1 MIATAPTAQTSAPH
15 PAPAPAAPPGRAA
28 SPPLTVIILTLNAQ
42 DSLPQVI
49 ASCKGLATR
58 LLVVDSFSTD
68 ATVELAKA
76 AGCEVVQHPFE
87 NYAAQRNWAQAHAAL
102 PADAWVLHL
111 DADEVLSAELAT
123 SIGKALAAPTVDG
136 YLMRRL
142 SYFLGHPIRYGHMNP
157 NWHLRLYRAGKG
169 RCEDRLYDQHFIL
182 DGATE
187 RLAGVMHDLQLVSI
201 ERWTNTHNRWST
213 AEAAEIAAGER
224 AEGEGRALEASL
236 AGDPRMRKRWM
247 KNRLYYR
254 APLFLRVF
262 LFFLYSYFLKLGFLD
277 GRTGFVYHVLHVF
290 WFRFLVDAK
299 LHELHRNR
307 AAGAAGAKQPG

>member
-1 MIATAPTAQTSAPH
+1 MIATAPTDQTSAPQ
-15 PAPAPAAPPGRAA
+15 PAPAPVVHPGQTG
-28 SPPLTVIILTLNAQ
+28 PPLTVIILTLNAQ

-102 PADAWVLHL
+102 AADAWVLHL
-111 DADEVLSAELAT
+111 DADEVLSPELAA
-123 SIGKALAAPTVDG
+123 SIGRALAAPAVDG

-254 APLFLRVF
+254 APSFLRVF
-262 LFFLYSYFLKLGFLD
+262 LFFLYSYVLKLGFLD

-307 AAGAAGAKQPG
+307 AAAAAGAKPPA

>member
-1 MIATAPTAQTSAPH
+1 MIAADQTSA
-15 PAPAPAAPPGRAA
+15 AGSAQRPAPAATSIGKPA
-28 SPPLTVIILTLNAQ
+28 SPLTVIILTLNAQ

-49 ASCKGLATR
+49 DSCKGLAAR
-58 LLVVDSFSTD
+58 ILVVDSFSTD
-68 ATVELAKA
+68 TTVALATA

-102 PADAWVLHL
+102 AADAWVLHL
-111 DADEVLSAELAT
+111 DADEVLSAELAG
-123 SIGKALAAPTVDG
+123 SIARALAAPSVDG
-136 YLMRRL
+136 FLMRRV
-142 SYFLGHPIRYGHMNP
+142 SFFLGHPIRYGHMNP

-187 RLAGVMHDLQLVSI
+187 RLPGVMNDLQLVSV

-254 APLFLRVF
+254 APAFLRVF
-262 LFFLYSYFLKLGFLD
+262 LFFFYSYFIKLGFLD

-299 LHELHRNR
+299 LYELRRAR
-307 AAGAAGAKQPG
+307 AAAAAGKDKPA